1 MTILGCSIEENMVC
15 LQQAE
20 LAAGEGKSCHKT
32 IKMALCA
39 ENVRV
44 RLVRCQI
51 LILSLALAAAH
62 DPQVPLGVE
71 QACFIQPLAV

>member
-1 MTILGCSIEENMVC
+1 MSILGCIEENMVC

-20 LAAGEGKSCHKT
+20 LAAGEGKT
-32 IKMALCA
+32 IKMALCS